1 MSHQGNMLR
10 FTDSHAFAVR
20 VSLSF
25 GNGCY
30 GIGGHDKYQCL
41 HLVRSWICTWRQPTT
56 RTKYMVNVRS
66 SISHCQISFRHPF
79 QVYGKCSFQR
89 TKYPI
94 AKYHYVTLSITQS
107 PTLLTLHHP
116 FHHLKSYPIDT
127 PSPFPS
133 LKVLS
138 HWQPIN
144 SQTLRPVHSRIQ
156 NISLPNIILS
166 PFPSLK
172 FLSQQQPTNVL
183 FQWLESDMEEGM
195 WVLFV
200 TDDAVNTARI

>member
-1 MSHQGNMLR
+1 M
-10 FTDSHAFAVR
+10 FAVR
-20 VSLSF
+20 VPLSF
-25 GNGCY
+25 ENGCY
-30 GIGGHDKYQCL
+30 GIVGHDKYQCL
-41 HLVRSWICTWRQPTT
+41 HFVRSWINIMRQPTT

-66 SISHCQISFRHPF
+66 SISHCQISFRCPF
-79 QVYGKCSFQR
+79 QVYGKCSYQR

-107 PTLLTLHHP
+107 PIPLTPRHP
-116 FHHLKSYPIDT
+116 FHHLKPYPIDT
-127 PSPFPS
+127 PSPCPS

-144 SQTLRPVHSRIQ
+144 SPTLRPAHSRIQ
-156 NISLPNIILS
+156 NISLSNIILS
-166 PFPSLK
+166 PFPSFK

>member
-1 MSHQGNMLR
+1 MLW
-10 FTDSHAFAVR
+10 
-20 VSLSF
+20 
-25 GNGCY
+25 
-30 GIGGHDKYQCL
+30 QC
-41 HLVRSWICTWRQPTT
+41 WAW
-56 RTKYMVNVRS
+56 
-66 SISHCQISFRHPF
+66 QISMITLRPLMNMYLATANHSN
-79 QVYGKCSFQR
+79 QVYGKCSFQHI
-89 TKYPI
+89 PLPNI
-94 AKYHYVTLSITQS
+94 IPS
-107 PTLLTLHHP
+107 PFPSTSSV
-116 FHHLKSYPIDT
+116 HLKPYPIDT
-127 PSPFPS
+127 LSPCPS